1 MAEGIFPMHKLG
13 QNIQSHHLVGSSN
26 VGLFQM
32 GDHPG
37 FKIDGEGRPIQG
49 QKSQSVTGQE

>member
-13 QNIQSHHLVGSSN
+13 QNTQSHHLVGSSN

-32 GDHPG
+32 GDYPV
-37 FKIDGEGRPIQG
+37 FKIDGEGKPL
-49 QKSQSVTGQE
+49 